1 MFNRYVSLPEGNLNY
16 NINKSDLMANGM
28 LIAWDI
34 TIALNIDTIYY
45 QILIYPIRSDMNI
58 IC

>member
-16 NINKSDLMANGM
+16 NINKSDLMATGI

-45 QILIYPIRSDMNI
+45 QIFISHWQRY
-58 IC
+58 

>member
-1 MFNRYVSLPEGNLNY
+1 MK
-16 NINKSDLMANGM
+16 KSDLMATGI

-45 QILIYPIRSDMNI
+45 QILISHWQIY
-58 IC
+58 